1 MSQGAATR
9 HLDATLAALEL
20 LRADLTRLQD
30 WGSILATTLATGGR
44 LLSAGNGGS
53 AAHAQHLASELV
65 GRYDTERRPLSA
77 IALCAETTGLTAIVN
92 DYGADVMFARQ
103 VVAHGR
109 VGDVF
114 VAFSTSGKSE
124 NVLRAAQ
131 TARACGLRTWAFT
144 GTAPNPLA
152 ASVDDVVAV
161 AAPSTATVQEIHQV
175 GLHLLCEAIDE
186 ALPARE
192 YQRPLEWCP
201 AWT

>member
-1 MSQGAATR
+1 MSHNAASR
-9 HLDATLAALEL
+9 HLDAAVAALEL
-20 LRADLTRLQD
+20 LRTDLSRLQD

-44 LLSAGNGGS
+44 LLAAGNGGS
-53 AAHAQHLASELV
+53 AAHAQHLVSELV

-124 NVLRAAQ
+124 NVVRAAQ
-131 TARACGLRTWAFT
+131 TARAYGLRTWAFT
-144 GTAPNPLA
+144 GAVPNPLA
-152 ASVDDVVAV
+152 AAVDDIVAV
-161 AAPSTATVQEIHQV
+161 PAFSTATVQEIHQV
-175 GLHLLCEAIDE
+175 ALHLLCEAIDE
-186 ALPARE
+186 ALPVRE
-192 YQRPLEWCP
+192 YQSPLEWCP
-201 AWT
+201 VWT